1 MAQLCERFAR
11 LMRDEL
17 EMKSAELAK
26 QLGYANRS
34 MVDGVVGGKTFPD
47 VLRLQKLSQLKT
59 KTGARPNLDWLITGN
74 GKPMLIAEANMEAD
88 GGLDNQASAEAILR
102 NLMPE
107 QIEAFVR
114 LLRR

>member
-1 MAQLCERFAR
+1 MAQLCERFTR

-34 MVDGVVGGKTFPD
+34 VVDGVLGGKTFPG
-47 VLRLQKLSQLKT
+47 VLRLQKFSQLKT

-74 GKPMLIAEANMEAD
+74 GKPVLIEEAGD
-88 GGLDNQASAEAILR
+88 GRDNQPSAEAILR
-102 NLMPE
+102 SLTPE
-107 QIEAFVR
+107 QTEALVR